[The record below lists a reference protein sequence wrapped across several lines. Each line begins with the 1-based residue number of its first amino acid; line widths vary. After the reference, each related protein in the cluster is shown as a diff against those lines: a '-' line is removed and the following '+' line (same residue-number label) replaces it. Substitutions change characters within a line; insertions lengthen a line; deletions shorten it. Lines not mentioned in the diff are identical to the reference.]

1 MYKSGDYKPYLF
13 KTKDYGKTWTRI
25 VEGIK
30 LDHFTRVIRAD
41 LSRPGLLYAGTE
53 FGMYLSFD
61 DGANWQ
67 SFQLNLPIVPITDL
81 TIKNNTLI
89 AATQGRSFWLVDDLT
104 PLHQLN
110 DQVTSAKVHLFKP
123 MDAYRMNG
131 GGFSRRDGGVTSG
144 TNHPGGV
151 IIQYYLDEEPGAKD
165 TVELEFSDDKGRK
178 IITLSNHAKER
189 VNQITVTKGGNQT
202 NWNLMYPAAENFEGM
217 ILWAATLSGP
227 KATPGDYKVT
237 LRYKGVV
244 QTQDFKVIKDPRT
257 TATLEDIQKQFDFVD
272 GIGKK
277 LTETHRIINEIRS
290 VKSQMKNYQN
300 LIEGRNDLMEITQ
313 KMKNIDS
320 VITKIEESLYQTKNQ
335 SGQDPLNF
343 PIRLN
348 NKLASLNAMVMGNDF
363 PPTDQAVAVRDEIA
377 SLIDTELTKFRQ
389 TINTEVQAL
398 NTLIRTKGVDA
409 ILLKPKKN

>member
-1 MYKSGDYKPYLF
+1 
-13 KTKDYGKTWTRI
+13 
-25 VEGIK
+25 
-30 LDHFTRVIRAD
+30 
-41 LSRPGLLYAGTE
+41 
-53 FGMYLSFD
+53 
-61 DGANWQ
+61 
-67 SFQLNLPIVPITDL
+67 
-81 TIKNNTLI
+81 
-89 AATQGRSFWLVDDLT
+89 
-104 PLHQLN
+104 
-110 DQVTSAKVHLFKP
+110 
-123 MDAYRMNG
+123 
-131 GGFSRRDGGVTSG
+131 
-144 TNHPGGV
+144 
-151 IIQYYLDEEPGAKD
+151 
-165 TVELEFSDDKGRK
+165 
-178 IITLSNHAKER
+178 
-189 VNQITVTKGGNQT
+189 
-202 NWNLMYPAAENFEGM
+202 MYPAAENFEGM